1 MDYNNFKDKLQL
13 LDTAIKVED
22 KEECA
27 KYEALLKENKDGPK
41 GITYITKYDDNGNRY
56 YEFYRQATN
65 EEIKALIE
73 IANAK
78 SLKRTGDALHFFKML
93 TIWSMIIGAAFIFF
107 GFLLGS

>member
-1 MDYNNFKDKLQL
+1 MNYNNFKDKLQF
-13 LDTAIKVED
+13 LDTTIKVED

-27 KYEALLKENKDGPK
+27 RYEALLKENKDGPK

-56 YEFYRQATN
+56 YEFYRKATN
-65 EEIKALIE
+65 EEIKTLIE

-93 TIWSMIIGAAFIFF
+93 TIWSMIIGAVSMFF
-107 GFLLGS
+107 MILFSL